1 MIWDL
6 KTRAKVHS
14 LTVAHP
20 KTKAALSFR
29 FCRFVKPAAKDASS
43 PSSSP
48 PPAEVLV
55 TCANSGS
62 RGASA
67 LQVWSISSVS
77 GSGSASG
84 DSTFKLVANIALDQA
99 PICALQLSH
108 DHALLAC
115 ASNRSNIFVFDT
127 RTWRRTHAHPA
138 AHDLPVT
145 GLAFSPDAQQLL
157 SVSAD
162 RSSKIFATRRP
173 PMSCGALLKR
183 AVLGSLAVLL
193 LLVLLAALGYAPAVR
208 EVLVGVYI
216 TVRVAVYKLALACG
230 FE

>member
-6 KTRAKVHS
+6 KTRAQAHS
-14 LTVAHP
+14 LTVTHP
-20 KTKAALSFR
+20 KTKAALAFR

-43 PSSSP
+43 PP
-48 PPAEVLV
+48 PPEVLV

-67 LQVWSISSVS
+67 LQVWSIAPVS
-77 GSGSASG
+77 GSGSAG
-84 DSTFKLVANIALDQA
+84 GGGATFKLIANVALDQA

-108 DHALLAC
+108 DHSLLAC

-127 RTWRRTHAHPA
+127 RTWRQVHSHPS

-145 GLAFSPDAQQLL
+145 GLAFSPDSCQLL

-173 PMSCGALLKR
+173 PMGCGALLLR
-183 AVLGSLAVLL
+183 VL
-193 LLVLLAALGYAPAVR
+193 LLVLVLLLALALLGFAPAVR
-208 EVLVGVYI
+208 EVLVGIYVVI
-216 TVRVAVYKLALACG
+216 RVAVFKLALASG
-230 FE
+230 F